1 MLSKPSENLYVFT
14 ITDHEHATFV
24 HLAARS
30 VQVRDEWM
38 QQIMVACN
46 AITATATTTRSDASI
61 LNNSIATNDNSLNN
75 SSLAFTSPGRSRR
88 QQQQPLTSTTTP
100 TPFTTPSR
108 INTTP
113 PRSRR
118 AAATAVVNVLQSD
131 FDRTVE
137 RLVLNHLPS
146 SLAPTGMWIS
156 EAHAISPTTFEK
168 MDRLLNVLDW
178 DGSSSW
184 KDKLIDAKDRVDVW
198 LSDLELES
206 LEVILKQ
213 TNLKSP
219 IKSPIKNPVASV
231 VSTRIPNTNWST
243 MPTESLF
250 DNTPASMTQSMD
262 QLLQRYLPY
271 VDDVDHPD
279 LQFKYDSKGVHCSV
293 HKREQLIR
301 SIRNVKHHKP
311 SDYLQV
317 LWVFE
322 KDPEMESN
330 VTKQEPLHQYNP
342 HTSLVYKAYQA
353 VWPTGPR
360 EFCSAAHWR
369 LLKNTETDN
378 LALCLLAFSC
388 PEAEAMN
395 PRVAPRHVR
404 GHLNVSLHVWEQLPS
419 GGCKHTRILSYD
431 LKGQIP
437 KAIMQTV
444 MTQQADLPR
453 IMDAYLH
460 KVKNRG
466 NSIRQ
471 VPEIT
476 YESLYTVLKKQNNVT
491 KKSKAKRRNSKTGSV
506 VSTKSDDD
514 RYDVLSQAYSD
525 SGSIVDMS
533 PTTETEFRSRREPP
547 NVLLEGI
554 VLLAPLLVHHL
565 LKNSWIGTSV
575 LLRFVPLD
583 SHLTSL
589 ILTLASIFFAI
600 RWVTVEHMLHSSI
613 QLSSEH
619 DVFRLS
625 GRNGKTQCHFTFN
638 LRNMERYLKKKNDT
652 KEKGVPKTELSHVV
666 IRALALATEHNPQS
680 VARRV
685 FPSFPLVYNPS
696 VVLHDES
703 ASFPL
708 DQPIWIPAEQQHS
721 VESVTGYLSDP
732 KAQVDPNLLES
743 HLLGPSCRL
752 WVSPDH
758 SQHTHPVVQVDWHA
772 PDSPLSI
779 VISSY
784 LKRQTH
790 IHITNHLDVSM
801 AFQSNDVAAC
811 RSFAK
816 QFQQLIQIPHMCDE

>member
-1 MLSKPSENLYVFT
+1 M
-14 ITDHEHATFV
+14 
-24 HLAARS
+24 
-30 VQVRDEWM
+30 
-38 QQIMVACN
+38 
-46 AITATATTTRSDASI
+46 
-61 LNNSIATNDNSLNN
+61 
-75 SSLAFTSPGRSRR
+75 
-88 QQQQPLTSTTTP
+88 
-100 TPFTTPSR
+100 
-108 INTTP
+108 
-113 PRSRR
+113 
-118 AAATAVVNVLQSD
+118 
-131 FDRTVE
+131 
-137 RLVLNHLPS
+137 
-146 SLAPTGMWIS
+146 
-156 EAHAISPTTFEK
+156 
-168 MDRLLNVLDW
+168 
-178 DGSSSW
+178 
-184 KDKLIDAKDRVDVW
+184 
-198 LSDLELES
+198 
-206 LEVILKQ
+206 
-213 TNLKSP
+213 
-219 IKSPIKNPVASV
+219 
-231 VSTRIPNTNWST
+231 
-243 MPTESLF
+243 
-250 DNTPASMTQSMD
+250 
-262 QLLQRYLPY
+262 
-271 VDDVDHPD
+271 
-279 LQFKYDSKGVHCSV
+279 
-293 HKREQLIR
+293 
-301 SIRNVKHHKP
+301 
-311 SDYLQV
+311 
-317 LWVFE
+317 
-322 KDPEMESN
+322 
-330 VTKQEPLHQYNP
+330 
-342 HTSLVYKAYQA
+342 
-353 VWPTGPR
+353 
-360 EFCSAAHWR
+360 
-369 LLKNTETDN
+369 
-378 LALCLLAFSC
+378 
-388 PEAEAMN
+388 
-395 PRVAPRHVR
+395 
-404 GHLNVSLHVWEQLPS
+404 WEQLPS

-471 VPEIT
+471 VPQIT